1 MAKALIL
8 SEELIDHIT
17 NVIGMNPSKVVMTKD
32 RISFVRGKQI
42 QYSFKCRTDNFNN
55 QTVETKYVYDKWE
68 QALNYLC
75 DMRETPIFLELL
87 PRGGMKLT
95 SAIIVK

>member
-42 QYSFKCRTDNFNN
+42 QYSFRCKTDNFHN
-55 QTVETKYVYDKWE
+55 QTVEMKYVYDKWE

-75 DMRETPIFLELL
+75 DMSETYIFVELL
-87 PRGGMKLT
+87 QKGGIKLT
-95 SAIIVK
+95 SVIVKL

>member
-1 MAKALIL
+1 MAKALIT
-8 SEELIDHIT
+8 SEELIAHIEH
-17 NVIGMNPSKVVMTKD
+17 VVGMNPSKVVMTKD
-32 RISFVRGKQI
+32 RISFVRGKQV
-42 QYSFKCRTDNFNN
+42 QYSFRCVTEGNANLLY
-55 QTVETKYVYDKWE
+55 ETKYVYDKWE